1 MQNKVLSALSFAL
14 LIGSAA
20 LTAQAE
26 PAKTVLSP
34 VEKSSLS
41 AGGQV
46 SVQADQNSSPRSQA
60 ASQVA
65 ANGQVSINQATAEE
79 LAAALNGV
87 GLKKAQAIVSY
98 REEYGDFTQVDQLKE
113 VPGLGNALVERNLSR
128 LKL

>member
-1 MQNKVLSALSFAL
+1 MQNKVLSALSFAF

-20 LTAQAE
+20 LPAQAE

-46 SVQADQNSSPRSQA
+46 SLQAHQNSSPRSQA

-98 REEYGDFTQVDQLKE
+98 REEYGEFTQVDQLKE